1 MLCISVSPPG
11 ESLQAPWK
19 LPGSH
24 DARGVAVDAE
34 NGDRE
39 RPGNTTTETKASTQ
53 TKTDSQG
60 MVACH
65 WDGFSQ
71 CYIFQLE
78 KRWGQVD
85 NKVLGSTMCFVVG
98 HGHVH
103 MSVCHPTGGW
113 RGWAK
118 VTILPVISGKA
129 AGHYLETGL
138 TKAVQPSSI
147 DAAR

>member
-53 TKTDSQG
+53 TKLTARAWWHATG
-60 MVACH
+60 MDFHSAI
-65 WDGFSQ
+65 
-71 CYIFQLE
+71 Y
-78 KRWGQVD
+78 
-85 NKVLGSTMCFVVG
+85 
-98 HGHVH
+98 
-103 MSVCHPTGGW
+103 
-113 RGWAK
+113 
-118 VTILPVISGKA
+118 
-129 AGHYLETGL
+129 
-138 TKAVQPSSI
+138 SS
-147 DAAR
+147 